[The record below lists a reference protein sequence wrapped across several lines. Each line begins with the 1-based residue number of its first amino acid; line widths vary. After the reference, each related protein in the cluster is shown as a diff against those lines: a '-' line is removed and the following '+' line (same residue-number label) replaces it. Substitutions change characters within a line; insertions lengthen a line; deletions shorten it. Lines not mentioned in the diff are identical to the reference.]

1 MASRQQTSWREQG
14 NTITSVGKWTSQM
27 DGKNLTTTILFE
39 NVILKDIFKIVTCT
53 FVFQGYA
60 LVEYETFREA
70 QKAMDSLNGGDLLGQ
85 PISVDWAFV
94 RGPHTR
100 SDRRR

>member
-1 MASRQQTSWREQG
+1 M
-14 NTITSVGKWTSQM
+14 
-27 DGKNLTTTILFE
+27 
-39 NVILKDIFKIVTCT
+39 